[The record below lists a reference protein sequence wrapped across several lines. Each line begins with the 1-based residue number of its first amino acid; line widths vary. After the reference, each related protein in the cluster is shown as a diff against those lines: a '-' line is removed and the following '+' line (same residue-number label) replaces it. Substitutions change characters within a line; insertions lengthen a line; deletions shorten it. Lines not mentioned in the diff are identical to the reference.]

1 MVDKIAKILS
11 LKEKLDEIDAQVVD
25 KVFNNYYESRLG
37 ILIGMWEKGEA
48 TEKRIGTFRGVKVPS
63 YYKLEKE
70 TDRAHHHLKH
80 WHDIY
85 KNHLDKE
92 KYIEIYAKPKAL
104 LWTKRA
110 FDKERGL
117 LDEHIEPPP
126 LPKGKYRVIYADPPW
141 QYSSPQHTT
150 EEQETVLETHY
161 PTMTLEE
168 IEALPI
174 EDMAHDNS
182 VLFLWATSPLI
193 FQIKEI
199 IFAWGFDYK
208 ASFIW
213 DKIKHNV
220 GYYNSVRHELLL
232 IATRGSCLPD
242 SKKLHDS
249 VISIERTEHS
259 RKPEYFRKV
268 IDEMYIPSRVRNDRI
283 ELFAR
288 AELPKHWDSW
298 GNE

>member
-1 MVDKIAKILS
+1 MSKITKLLS
-11 LKEKLDEIDAQVVD
+11 LKEKLDEIDAQVVGE
-25 KVFNNYYESRLG
+25 VFDNYYESRLRILMG
-37 ILIGMWEKGEA
+37 IWEKGESIV
-48 TEKRIGTFRGVKVPS
+48 RVFRGVKTPS
-63 YYKLEKE
+63 YYELEKQ
-70 TDRAHHHLKH
+70 TGRDHKALKH
-80 WHDIY
+80 WHGLY
-85 KNHLDKE
+85 KQYPEKE
-92 KYIEIYAKPKAL
+92 KYIEVYAKPKAQ
-104 LWTKRA
+104 LWTERV
-110 FDKERGL
+110 FEKEKAL
-117 LDEHIEPPP
+117 LAEHIESPP
-126 LPKGKYRVIYADPPW
+126 LPPGKYRVIYAEPPW
-141 QYSSPQHTT
+141 QYGNPQHTT

-161 PTMTLEE
+161 PTMALEE

-174 EDMAHDNS
+174 EDIAHDIS

-199 IFAWGFDYK
+199 IIAWGFEYK

-268 IDEMYIPSRVRNDRI
+268 IDKMYIPPKTRNDRI

-288 AELPKHWDSW
+288 GKLPKHWDSW